1 MKRSSTGIL
10 RPAAFLAGLAFV
22 LAAPAG
28 ASVLHAAAHRSGLAA
43 AHAKGSDRHLVA
55 SSGVDAG
62 VQTRAPSVALPAVPR
77 APVVPG
83 VRAAAALSV
92 FAAPA
97 LPARAAPADSRAPP
111 A

>member
-10 RPAAFLAGLAFV
+10 RLAAFLAGLAFV

-28 ASVLHAAAHRSGLAA
+28 ASVLHEAAHRSGLAA
-43 AHAKGSDRHLVA
+43 AHAQGSDRHLVA

-62 VQTRAPSVALPAVPR
+62 VQTRAPSLAAPSAPPS
-77 APVVPG
+77 PVVPG
-83 VRAAAALSV
+83 VRVA
-92 FAAPA
+92 AAPA
-97 LPARAAPADSRAPP
+97 LPARSAPADSRAPP